1 MMKKQKMSEFV
12 KFIPGINPTRAK
24 KQYGIDVIEYYDQNA
39 FEYDYGQ
46 RYNFIERVSVEK
58 NIPDEL
64 ALKEGDVVISNSM
77 QLATIVG
84 KENAGRVLPLNF
96 TKVEFVD
103 GNIDKR
109 YFIYIFNEFSDIKR
123 QKEREMQGNGKI
135 LRIPIKSLQQLEMP
149 VISLSEQK
157 KMGKAYFESLKLQA
171 KLVTY
176 AKLVREFNDRVLEER
191 ILTGAKENEK

>member
-1 MMKKQKMSEFV
+1 MSEFV

-46 RYNFIERVSVEK
+46 RYNFIERVSVEM

-84 KENAGRVLPLNF
+84 KENTGRVLPLNF

-109 YFIYIFNEFSDIKR
+109 YFIYIFNCSNNFNTFFFTNNRYFIFSFFT
-123 QKEREMQGNGKI
+123 
-135 LRIPIKSLQQLEMP
+135 QL
-149 VISLSEQK
+149 ICSNTYYK
-157 KMGKAYFESLKLQA
+157 KFTLLFSFFQY
-171 KLVTY
+171 
-176 AKLVREFNDRVLEER
+176 
-191 ILTGAKENEK
+191 I

>member
-1 MMKKQKMSEFV
+1 MNLV
-12 KFIPGINPTRAK
+12 
-24 KQYGIDVIEYYDQNA
+24 
-39 FEYDYGQ
+39 
-46 RYNFIERVSVEK
+46 
-58 NIPDEL
+58 
-64 ALKEGDVVISNSM
+64 
-77 QLATIVG
+77 
-84 KENAGRVLPLNF
+84 
-96 TKVEFVD
+96 
-103 GNIDKR
+103 
-109 YFIYIFNEFSDIKR
+109 IKR

>member
-1 MMKKQKMSEFV
+1 MKKQKMSEFV

-46 RYNFIERVSVEK
+46 RYNFIERVSVEM

-77 QLATIVG
+77 QLATIIG
-84 KENAGRVLPLNF
+84 KENTGRVLPLNF

>member
-64 ALKEGDVVISNSM
+64 ALKEGDVVISNPM

>member
-1 MMKKQKMSEFV
+1 MKKQKMSEFV